1 MKYYRAYE
9 RKEGRTWK
17 ETYKTED
24 ETEIYKSLAQELLAL
39 KVFKSPVYKSLRQQ
53 NNYDGTRTIIIY
65 QDYGRSVYRVQ
76 A

>member
-9 RKEGRTWK
+9 RKEGRTWI
-17 ETYKTED
+17 ETYRTED
-24 ETEIYKSLAQELLAL
+24 EAQIYEDLAHELLAL
-39 KVFKSPVYKSLRQQ
+39 KIFKSPLYKSIRQH